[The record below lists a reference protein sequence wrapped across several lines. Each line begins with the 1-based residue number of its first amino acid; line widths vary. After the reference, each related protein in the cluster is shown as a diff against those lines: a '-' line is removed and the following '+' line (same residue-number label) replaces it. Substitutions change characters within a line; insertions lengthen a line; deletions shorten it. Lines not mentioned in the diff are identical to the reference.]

1 MSYIWSILILISIIF
16 SIITGNVVSINN
28 VILTTSYEALK
39 TYGLIASNIILWS
52 GILDVCIDSGVMKY
66 LTFFV
71 KPLVRKFFTTKDEE
85 TLDCISANIACNIF
99 ALGSASTPF
108 AIKAMSRLQDEN
120 PDKNKESKDMSTLII
135 INVCG
140 FTILPTSLISLRAN
154 YNSEVNGLVLFYIL
168 LFSFITTI
176 IMLVLDRVVKK
187 WF

>member
-1 MSYIWSILILISIIF
+1 
-16 SIITGNVVSINN
+16 
-28 VILTTSYEALK
+28 
-39 TYGLIASNIILWS
+39 
-52 GILDVCIDSGVMKY
+52 MKY

-71 KPLVRKFFTTKDEE
+71 KPFIRNFFTTKDEE

-120 PDKNKESKDMSTLII
+120 LDKNKESKDMSTLII

-154 YNSEVNGLVLFYIL
+154 YNSEVNGIVLFYIL

-176 IMLVLDRVVKK
+176 IMLVLNRVVKK